1 MGHDRGM
8 FESFVDDLKL
18 VEACVDLVPNGRLED
33 YERVVEKLSMGGEL
47 TGAILSIIR
56 EFFSLQSAIEGF
68 PGQEDVISVDGASVG
83 YAVNVLTNS
92 FAFGVRL

>member
-1 MGHDRGM
+1 M

-33 YERVVEKLSMGGEL
+33 YENAVRELPMDGEL
-47 TGAILSIIR
+47 MEATLSLIR
-56 EFFSLQSAIEGF
+56 EFFCLQSAIEGF